1 MLLEGFEGE
10 AVRERVE
17 HYLLVHVEESEL
29 VSGLVDLED
38 LPIWGVGVVQAR
50 VTAWV
55 VIDYLLCLFGC
66 HSYGV
71 NWIMLSY
78 MAFSVGIP
86 LWLSLSRQSF
96 ISRE

>member
-38 LPIWGVGVVQAR
+38 LPIWGVWVVQAR
-50 VTAWV
+50 VTTWV

-78 MAFSVGIP
+78 MAFAVGVP
-86 LWLSLSRQSF
+86 LGLSLSR
-96 ISRE
+96 

>member
-10 AVRERVE
+10 AAGERVE
-17 HYLLVHVEESEL
+17 HYLLVHAEESEL

-38 LPIWGVGVVQAR
+38 LPIWSVGVVQPR

-55 VIDYLLCLFGC
+55 VFDYLLWLFGC
-66 HSYGV
+66 HSYGF

-78 MAFSVGIP
+78 MTFAVGVP
-86 LWLSLSRQSF
+86 LGLSLSR
-96 ISRE
+96 